1 MTADRFGRHSK
12 PRKQRLSTLALFAL
26 PTLLIAACGSGSSST
41 SPQSNVPV
49 TFAAFNPFTGSD
61 AVFGAL
67 MISGCDAAIQVI
79 NQDGG
84 IFGGKAS
91 CVSVDTHGDP
101 ADAVVAANRALATT
115 AHLDGVVGPSS
126 DEALATAPIF
136 NQSHIPMF
144 GDTGQV
150 QFDHSTYP
158 YFWRLS
164 QADDLQAKAMA
175 LLAHQKGYQYAAT
188 VFGGDPGGQAV
199 DTPVK
204 ATFTGLG
211 GKIVS
216 DVQLTF
222 DQSSYRTEIEQI
234 LAASPQPQVIF
245 TETDP
250 QTSATFF
257 AEWKELTGGL
267 IPIIGDETTLDS
279 TYRQAISKAVG
290 AALLAPNFSGIQN
303 YVDPNSQ
310 PFQLF
315 ANSIKQVPGLSAS
328 DIASYSTDP
337 FPANVFDS
345 VNIMAL
351 AMVAANS
358 TTNYN
363 NFIASVV
370 NSGPGKVVVSSYSEG
385 VAQLHAGH
393 KIQYVGTV
401 GPITFNK
408 YHDSAGTFAIAT
420 YDVAGNQLV
429 TGKITSAQ
437 IAALPS

>member
-1 MTADRFGRHSK
+1 LF
-12 PRKQRLSTLALFAL
+12 TLPIAV
-26 PTLLIAACGSGSSST
+26 IAACGSTSSAT
-41 SPQSNVPV
+41 ATKVPV
-49 TFAAFNPFTGSD
+49 TFAAFNPFTGAD

-67 MISGCDAAIQVI
+67 MISGCDAAVQVI
-79 NQDGG
+79 DQNGG
-84 IFGGKAS
+84 ILGGKAS

-101 ADAVVAANRALATT
+101 ADAVVAANRAIATT

-175 LLAHQKGYQYAAT
+175 FLAHQKGYQYAAT

-204 ATFTGLG
+204 ATFTALG
-211 GKIVS
+211 GTVVK

-234 LAASPQPQVIF
+234 LAANPKPQVIF

-279 TYRQAISKAVG
+279 TYRQAISNAVG

-303 YVDPNSQ
+303 YVNPTST
-310 PFQLF
+310 PFTLF
-315 ANSIKQVPGLSAS
+315 ANSLKQVPGLSAS
-328 DIASYSTDP
+328 NIASYSTDP

-358 TTNYN
+358 TTNFN
-363 NFIASVV
+363 GSIAAVV
-370 NSGPGKVVVSSYSEG
+370 NPGPGKVVVSSYAQG
-385 VAQLHAGH
+385 VVQLHAGH
-393 KIQYVGTV
+393 QIQYVGTV

-420 YDVAGNQLV
+420 YDVAGNRLV
-429 TGKITSAQ
+429 TGMITSAQ

>member
-1 MTADRFGRHSK
+1 MTADRFQPLERASAS
-12 PRKQRLSTLALFAL
+12 RRLLIVALVAI
-26 PTLLIAACGSGSSST
+26 PAMIIAACGSGST
-41 SPQSNVPV
+41 ATATKVPV
-49 TFAAFNPFTGSD
+49 TFAAFNPFTGAD
-61 AVFGAL
+61 AVFGSL
-67 MISGCDAAIQVI
+67 MISGCDAAVQVI
-79 NQDGG
+79 NQNGG
-84 IFGGKAS
+84 ILGGRAS

-101 ADAVVAANRALATT
+101 ADAVVAANRAIATVS
-115 AHLDGVVGPSS
+115 HLDGVVGPSS
-126 DEALATAPIF
+126 DEALATVPVF

-150 QFDHSTYP
+150 QFDHSIYP
-158 YFWRLS
+158 YFWRVS

-175 LLAHQKGYQYAAT
+175 FLAYQKGYRYAAT

-204 ATFTGLG
+204 RTFTALG
-211 GKIVS
+211 GTVVK

-222 DQSSYRTEIEQI
+222 DQTSYRTEIEQI
-234 LAASPQPQVIF
+234 LAANPKPQVIF

-279 TYRQAISKAVG
+279 TYRQAISNAVG

-303 YVDPNSQ
+303 FVDPSSK
-310 PFQLF
+310 PFTLF
-315 ANSIKQVPGLSAS
+315 ANSLKQVPGLSAAN
-328 DIASYSTDP
+328 IASYSTDP

-358 TTNYN
+358 TTSFN
-363 NFIASVV
+363 NSIAAVV
-370 NSGPGKVVVSSYSEG
+370 NPGAGKVVVSSYADG
-385 VAQLHAGH
+385 VTQLRAGH
-393 KIQYVGTV
+393 QIQYVGTV

-420 YDVAGNQLV
+420 YDVAGHRLV
-429 TGKITSAQ
+429 TGMITSSQ
-437 IAALPS
+437 IAALPG

>member
-1 MTADRFGRHSK
+1 MTADRFQ
-12 PRKQRLSTLALFAL
+12 PRQRAIPSRLRVLALAAL
-26 PTLLIAACGSGSSST
+26 PAMVVAACGSGSGSSAT
-41 SPQSNVPV
+41 TKVPV
-49 TFAAFNPFTGSD
+49 TFAAFNPFTGAD

-67 MISGCDAAIQVI
+67 MISGCDAAVQVI
-79 NQDGG
+79 NQAGG
-84 IFGGKAS
+84 ILGGKVS

-101 ADAVVAANRALATT
+101 ADAVVAANRAIATT
-115 AHLDGVVGPSS
+115 SHLDGVVGPSS
-126 DEALATAPIF
+126 DEALATVPVF

-175 LLAHQKGYQYAAT
+175 FLAYQKGYRYATT

-204 ATFTGLG
+204 ATFTALG
-211 GKIVS
+211 GTIVK

-222 DQSSYRTEIEQI
+222 DQTSYRTEIEQI
-234 LAASPQPQVIF
+234 LAANPKPQVIF

-279 TYRQAISKAVG
+279 TYRQAISNAVG
-290 AALLAPNFSGIQN
+290 AAVLAPNFSGIQN
-303 YVDPNSQ
+303 FVDPTST
-310 PFQLF
+310 PFKLF
-315 ANSIKQVPGLSAS
+315 ANSLKQVPGLSAS
-328 DIASYSTDP
+328 NIASYSSDP

-363 NFIASVV
+363 NFINAVV
-370 NSGPGKVVVSSYSEG
+370 NPGAGKVVVSSYADG
-385 VAQLHAGH
+385 VTALKAGH
-393 KIQYVGTV
+393 QIQYVGTV

-420 YDVAGNQLV
+420 YDVAGNRLV
-429 TGKITSAQ
+429 TGMITSSQ
-437 IAALPS
+437 IAALPT